1 VFNLSCRFAERDAMA
16 QLSRTFQIAL
26 VGLAVCVG
34 VLLFTLFGRSKSTAG
49 SSSTPAVVASTPAA
63 SKPTATKAAGANAA
77 HKTSKAAGAA
87 KAGTGSH
94 AKGAGSSSH
103 VYHGPVPGLEGLT
116 RDVKRAHHAVS
127 ATGESPTSSSS
138 SSSGAGATH
147 ASSPAKSVVK
157 TPTHTSTAS
166 TGSSSAASVISA
178 RSSAQRAV
186 EADLA
191 KGKIVVLLFWNPQG
205 AEDVTVHDALR
216 TLAGSHGVAIQ
227 EAPASKV
234 ATYGSITRG
243 VQVYATPTILI
254 INKRGQTIVLT
265 GLQEAFSIQQAITEA
280 RSS

>member
-1 VFNLSCRFAERDAMA
+1 MA
-16 QLSRTFQIAL
+16 QLSRPFQIAL
-26 VGLAVCVG
+26 VGLAVCAG
-34 VLLFTLFGRSKSTAG
+34 VLLFTLFGRSRSTTD
-49 SSSTPAVVASTPAA
+49 SSSTPSVVASTPAA
-63 SKPTATKAAGANAA
+63 SKPA
-77 HKTSKAAGAA
+77 TSKAAGSTEAHKTSS
-87 KAGTGSH
+87 KAGAASKTAAGSH

-138 SSSGAGATH
+138 ASKATSTTH
-147 ASSPAKSVVK
+147 ASSPSKSVAK
-157 TPTHTSTAS
+157 APSHTSAGS
-166 TGSSSAASVISA
+166 TSTSSSSAASAISA

-227 EAPASKV
+227 EASASQV

-243 VQVYATPTILI
+243 VQVYATPTILV

-265 GLQEAFSIQQAITEA
+265 GLQEAFSIEQAITEA
-280 RSS
+280 RGS